1 MKSRRKTG
9 IPPIIP
15 VRIGGPKAV
24 KDVDAII
31 DTGSTYCVVSFDD
44 AVGMGYEPW
53 RAITVPVGTA
63 GGAIEAPLINIEF
76 VTVLGYRVENVETI
90 VKDLTDVG
98 VDAVVGWSFLRHFK
112 FSFDSEDGIFEIER
126 F

>member
-9 IPPIIP
+9 IPPIFP

-63 GGAIEAPLINIEF
+63 G
-76 VTVLGYRVENVETI
+76 
-90 VKDLTDVG
+90 
-98 VDAVVGWSFLRHFK
+98 
-112 FSFDSEDGIFEIER
+112 
-126 F
+126 